1 VRISLNVT
9 NFSWPGDIAPNLAE
23 VARAADE
30 AGIDTVW
37 VGDHLLQADPTAAP
51 EQEMLEGYTTLGFL
65 ASCTSRVRLGTMV
78 TAATYRA
85 PALLVKAVTTLDV
98 LSAGRAWL
106 GIGAGYHEQEAEDFG
121 LDLPVVKRERFERL
135 EETLRL
141 AVRMWSGD
149 DSPFTGR
156 HTRAGHPVNNPGPL
170 TRPHPPVL
178 IGGMGERRTLRLVAE
193 LGNACNLPDIPDGG
207 ATVCRK
213 LEVLAAHC
221 AAVGR
226 PYEEIE
232 KTLSTRWS
240 PGESADDLAGRCA
253 TYAEWGIQHL
263 VLITTGP
270 WTASSVS
277 TLAPAV
283 EAVRLRLG

>member
-1 VRISLNVT
+1 MRISLNVT
-9 NFSWPGDIAPNLAE
+9 NFSWPGEIGANLTE

-37 VGDHLLQADPTAAP
+37 VGDHLLQADPTASP

-121 LDLPVVKRERFERL
+121 LDLPVARRERFERL
-135 EETLRL
+135 EDTLRL
-141 AVRMWSGD
+141 ASRMWAGD
-149 DSPFTGR
+149 DSPFAGR
-156 HTRAGHPVNNPGPL
+156 HTRAGHPVNNPAPV

-178 IGGMGERRTLRLVAE
+178 VGGMGEKRTLRLVAE
-193 LGNACNLPDIPDGG
+193 LADACNLPDIPDGG
-207 ATVCRK
+207 ATVRRK
-213 LEVLAAHC
+213 LEVLAGHC
-221 AAVGR
+221 AERGR

-232 KTLSTRWS
+232 KTLSTRWV
-240 PGESADDLAGRCA
+240 PEESTEDFTARCA
-253 TYAEWGIQHL
+253 TYADWGIGHV

-270 WTASSVS
+270 WTAASVS
-277 TLAPAV
+277 ALRPAV
-283 EAVRLRLG
+283 EAVRLRRG

>member
-1 VRISLNVT
+1 VRISVNVT
-9 NFSWPGDIAPNLAE
+9 NFSWPRDIAANLAE

-30 AGIDTVW
+30 AGIDTLW
-37 VGDHLLQADPTAAP
+37 VGDHLLQADPTASP

-121 LDLPVVKRERFERL
+121 LDLPVVRGERFERL
-135 EETLRL
+135 AETVRL
-141 AVRMWSGD
+141 ALQMWAGD
-149 DSPFTGR
+149 DSPFAGR
-156 HTRAGHPVNNPGPL
+156 HTRLGHPVSNPGPV

-178 IGGMGERRTLRLVAE
+178 IGGMGEKRTLRLVAE
-193 LGNACNLPDIPDGG
+193 LGDACNLPDIPDGG
-207 ATVCRK
+207 ATVRRK
-213 LEVLAAHC
+213 LGVLAGHC
-221 AAVGR
+221 AEVGR
-226 PYEEIE
+226 PYEEIQ
-232 KTLSTRWS
+232 KTLSTRWA
-240 PGESADDLAGRCA
+240 PDESAADFAGRCA
-253 TYAEWGIQHL
+253 TYAGWGIEHV

-277 TLAPAV
+277 LLGRAV
-283 EAVRLRLG
+283 EAVR